1 VIYANNT
8 GTLKGTHTGYFV
20 FLILQF
26 IFFSFRNSAMSV
38 FCVPALNS
46 TQLYY
51 DIFAANRAELLIH
64 RTVQQGEQLINDKY
78 NEKDKI

>member
-1 VIYANNT
+1 
-8 GTLKGTHTGYFV
+8 
-20 FLILQF
+20 
-26 IFFSFRNSAMSV
+26 MSV